1 MIICSCNIITDHHVR
16 GCLSGDPD
24 CPRTPADVY
33 RALGHR
39 PSCGRCAITIREIV
53 QAHGASPC
61 GDCVLSDLCNGDH
74 VESIALTDAL
84 DTAIRMETVV
94 DTTAYALAAE

>member
-16 GCLSGDPD
+16 GCLSGGAD

-39 PSCGRCAITIREIV
+39 PHCGRCAITIRDIV
-53 QAHGASPC
+53 QAHGAMPC
-61 GDCVLSDLCNGDH
+61 GECVLSELCNGDH
-74 VESIALTDAL
+74 AALTNAL
-84 DTAIRMETVV
+84 DAAIQGEPAIAIE
-94 DTTAYALAAE
+94 AYALAAE